1 MPSKKQNSARFMSN
15 HYIFSD
21 CFFFSDQILVTILML
36 IVILNFR
43 FAYFKF
49 GKLVTDGVESN
60 SGPNINGIRIY
71 KNSKYEIIGL
81 K

>member
-1 MPSKKQNSARFMSN
+1 
-15 HYIFSD
+15 
-21 CFFFSDQILVTILML
+21 ML